1 MSVNCKR
8 RCISGLFVAQCDH
21 VTSLLLYIF
30 HWLLLSPLIHSGTT
44 VPECD
49 RHIHV
54 EWMPDSVSVAGLHM
68 YETVVDITREWW
80 HRLKAGSSAGFTGLF
95 IVIAYQQT
103 VLVHPPAGLPSS
115 MPSVWLILP
124 PSFHQPISAAV
135 PQLLWQSPLAGL
147 ALLNRWRQIAPMWWC
162 LLTPIWRGYRASSA
176 LCLGWWYC
184 LQDDNCVGCIT
195 ETPLPVVR
203 CSQPNLYGSIL

>member
-1 MSVNCKR
+1 MQHCFKRLIISSCTDCTLIRLCSV
-8 RCISGLFVAQCDH
+8 
-21 VTSLLLYIF
+21 VTI
-30 HWLLLSPLIHSGTT
+30 IHY
-44 VPECD
+44 

-54 EWMPDSVSVAGLHM
+54 EWTPDSVSVAGLHM
-68 YETVVDITREWW
+68 YETVVDIKREWW

-135 PQLLWQSPLAGL
+135 PQLLWQSRLAGL
-147 ALLNRWRQIAPMWWC
+147 ALLNRWRQVAPMWWC
-162 LLTPIWRGYRASSA
+162 ALTPIWRGYRA
-176 LCLGWWYC
+176 
-184 LQDDNCVGCIT
+184 N
-195 ETPLPVVR
+195 
-203 CSQPNLYGSIL
+203 SQ